1 MITASTYNQN
11 NYPSM
16 AHVNSPAS
24 WCANSADANPYLLID
39 LGSPKKV
46 TGFGVQGDSN
56 GDNWAKQTKISYGN
70 EQCCLTE
77 MSKVRQKYMSFSY
90 EFKFESFRWF
100 LFSFNKRFSCLLLS
114 CINSFVCHLKQ

>member
-11 NYPSM
+11 NYPSL
-16 AHVNSPAS
+16 AHVNSPVS

-39 LGSPKKV
+39 LGSPKKI

-56 GDNWAKQTKISYGN
+56 GDNWAKQTKISYGS

-77 MSKVRQKYMSFSY
+77 MSKVRKKYMNLPTNLSLNHAFILLALSSVF
-90 EFKFESFRWF
+90 FK
-100 LFSFNKRFSCLLLS
+100 LTVIL
-114 CINSFVCHLKQ
+114 H